1 MEGLNPSILTFPAL
15 PPESRP
21 SFSSSWITAMNLH
34 EILASNHFIIIL
46 GDLNL
51 KKHNW
56 AFPQM
61 LLPTTTESARPSVWS
76 SPFSPYSWM
85 FLVSYVLQH
94 PAFHLRSSVHGTAF
108 IWNTHTP
115 VSASW
120 KPYSSSLQ
128 AGCYHHCGTITI
140 FPFLDSTDYFRQSS
154 HWVHFTLPL
163 VIIKLVYLLQLYLG
177 ALWTGLGHI
186 HFGSSCVRPSMKQTL
201 GVCSNASTKP
211 QYKTRFKKKVTL
223 LL

>member
-1 MEGLNPSILTFPAL
+1 MILSFLTLFLNVPCIL
-15 PPESRP
+15 R
-21 SFSSSWITAMNLH
+21 FSNT
-34 EILASNHFIIIL
+34 
-46 GDLNL
+46 
-51 KKHNW
+51 
-56 AFPQM
+56 
-61 LLPTTTESARPSVWS
+61 LLS
-76 SPFSPYSWM
+76 
-85 FLVSYVLQH
+85 
-94 PAFHLRSSVHGTAF
+94 HLRSSDHGNAF
-108 IWNTHTP
+108 IWNTPSP

-128 AGCYHHCGTITI
+128 AGCYHQCGTTTI

-211 QYKTRFKKKVTL
+211 QYKTRFKKKVTPEHVKKEHCDCSTFRSSQVVL
-223 LL
+223 SC